1 MRLNFPVT
9 DDERLYIEMCRKAKQ
24 IQESWK
30 PKVGD
35 FCVDMGD
42 LWYIHNDEKA
52 KYVESVKEND
62 TWLPVEQQL
71 QAMIIVPSTERPIE
85 TLSRLCEWSN
95 LYRRYRN
102 SLTKLPI
109 KHLWLCY
116 LMERNYG
123 LMWQSSNCSEPRS
136 GHVHS
141 LDCFDWDRRNAL
153 KDWM

>member
-9 DDERLYIEMCRKAKQ
+9 DDERLYIEMCRKARQ
-24 IQESWK
+24 VQESWR

-62 TWLPVEQQL
+62 TWLPIEEQL
-71 QAMIIVPSTERPIE
+71 QTMIIASTMERPVD
-85 TLSRLCEWSN
+85 LLFRFYEWSS
-95 LYRRYRN
+95 LYRSYGN
-102 SLTKLPI
+102 PLAKLPI

-116 LMERNYG
+116 LMERNYA
-123 LMWQSSNCSEPRS
+123 LVWQPSDCSEPKS
-136 GHVHS
+136 GHVHN
-141 LDCFDWDRRNAL
+141 LDCFNWDRRG
-153 KDWM
+153 